1 MKTPPIRFAVP
12 WFLALLTLAVGC
24 ASNQQM
30 ETMLSAAGFRMV
42 PATSSKQEAQ
52 LQRLP
57 SGKVT
62 LVPRGGTNY
71 YLYPDQKKNVLYVG
85 QQAQYQAYQQLRLKA
100 LLEEEKAGQANLMST
115 SDLDDFGLWSGAPA
129 MAPVFVR

>member
-1 MKTPPIRFAVP
+1 MNLLPIRMRAAL
-12 WFLALLTLAVGC
+12 FLTLLALAVGC
-24 ASNQQM
+24 ASTQQM

-42 PATSSKQEAQ
+42 PASTPKQEAQ
-52 LQRLP
+52 LQHLP
-57 SGKVT
+57 PGKVT

-71 YLYPDQKKNVLYVG
+71 FLYPDLKKNVLFVG

-100 LLEEEKAGQANLMST
+100 QLEEEKAGEASLMST

-129 MAPVFVR
+129 MAPVYVR